1 MYEGKIILQMSLNSN
16 KNSLNDL
23 RYMVIKKESRLKL
36 MQEHV
41 KDLEKLEVEPPRVNL
56 NNNWQMKVT
65 RLEGEV
71 DNRDIVVQME
81 EMQSETLSHIIERDK
96 LNLRSMMKPIDK
108 LKRDIRTLESS
119 TTSVSKVLRRN
130 DEEQIIKKVN

>member
-130 DEEQIIKKVN
+130 DEEYIIKKVN

>member
-1 MYEGKIILQMSLNSN
+1 
-16 KNSLNDL
+16 
-23 RYMVIKKESRLKL
+23 
-36 MQEHV
+36 
-41 KDLEKLEVEPPRVNL
+41 
-56 NNNWQMKVT
+56 MKVT

-130 DEEQIIKKVN
+130 DEEYIIKKVN

>member
-56 NNNWQMKVT
+56 NNNW
-65 RLEGEV
+65 
-71 DNRDIVVQME
+71 
-81 EMQSETLSHIIERDK
+81 
-96 LNLRSMMKPIDK
+96 
-108 LKRDIRTLESS
+108 
-119 TTSVSKVLRRN
+119 
-130 DEEQIIKKVN
+130 

>member
-1 MYEGKIILQMSLNSN
+1 
-16 KNSLNDL
+16 
-23 RYMVIKKESRLKL
+23 
-36 MQEHV
+36 
-41 KDLEKLEVEPPRVNL
+41 
-56 NNNWQMKVT
+56 MKVT

-130 DEEQIIKKVN
+130 DEE